1 MTKHYTR
8 RITALTTLCLAL
20 AVPAAV
26 LANPFE
32 QQLANG
38 LRVIV
43 KEDRRAPTVASMVWY
58 RAGSMDETSGTTG
71 VAHLLEHMMFKGT
84 PGRASSAVWSLLP
97 AGATTHSPARIT
109 PPISSRCRSRSWSR

>member
-26 LANPFE
+26 LANHFE

-43 KEDRRAPTVASMVWY
+43 KKDRRAPAGDRRCVRGAVA
-58 RAGSMDETSGTTG
+58 GTKPAAT
-71 VAHLLEHMMFKGT
+71 
-84 PGRASSAVWSLLP
+84 SSA
-97 AGATTHSPARIT
+97 
-109 PPISSRCRSRSWSR
+109 